1 MIARLLY
8 FIFVILVA
16 RLLFRSVIERLAMEM
31 RPRMDRDRGSGS
43 QKAATIYKGHMVR
56 DPQCGVYFPEN
67 RSIPVVIDGE
77 RVQFC
82 SRACADAYREAR
94 ADGHGARKTG

>member
-8 FIFVILVA
+8 LIFMILVA
-16 RLLFRSVIERLAMEM
+16 RLLFRSVIERLRMEM
-31 RPRMDRDRGSGS
+31 RPRMDRDQGGGS

-67 RSIPVVIDGE
+67 RSVTVVRDGE
-77 RVQFC
+77 RVHFC
-82 SRACADAYREAR
+82 SRACADAYRETHA
-94 ADGHGARKTG
+94 HGARTTG